1 MQQSLA
7 AEPCSRPL
15 QQPVAITINASQLHA
30 RLETPQKTCT
40 HSYTGT
46 LHSCT
51 KPLLTSMLVR
61 VLVVLMASF
70 RLAVDT
76 RLTGLPLPFPRGDS
90 KPESMLDSE
99 LLELRLRV
107 SGSSMAAL

>member
-1 MQQSLA
+1 M
-7 AEPCSRPL
+7 R
-15 QQPVAITINASQLHA
+15 A
-30 RLETPQKTCT
+30 RLETPQKAYT
-40 HSYTGT
+40 HYD
-46 LHSCT
+46 SCT

-61 VLVVLMASF
+61 VLVVLMASL

>member
-1 MQQSLA
+1 MHTLLTK
-7 AEPCSRPL
+7 EHYDH
-15 QQPVAITINASQLHA
+15 IHA
-30 RLETPQKTCT
+30 QN
-40 HSYTGT
+40 
-46 LHSCT
+46 
-51 KPLLTSMLVR
+51 LTSMLVR
-61 VLVVLMASF
+61 LLVVLMASL

-76 RLTGLPLPFPRGDS
+76 RLTGLPLPFARGDS

>member
-1 MQQSLA
+1 MQLPA
-7 AEPCSRPL
+7 T
-15 QQPVAITINASQLHA
+15 ITINGAGLQFYA
-30 RLETPQKTCT
+30 RLETPQKACSHTA
-40 HSYTGT
+40 HKRYTMT
-46 LHSCT
+46 IFT
-51 KPLLTSMLVR
+51 QNLTSMLVR
-61 VLVVLMASF
+61 LLVVLMASL

-76 RLTGLPLPFPRGDS
+76 RLTGLPLPFARGDS